1 MDMFRAYV
9 IRKKLEEEK
18 KETNEKIKRGEL
30 KEREIKEKVVMKCG
44 PWEEMLEEAEKK
56 LEAENKLK
64 EKNNIKIVC
73 GICGQQQYFCVC
85 PKNLYPHTAPPEVS
99 S

>member
-18 KETNEKIKRGEL
+18 KETNEKIK
-30 KEREIKEKVVMKCG
+30 KEKEKETVVMKCG

-56 LEAENKLK
+56 LEEENKLK

-85 PKNLYPHTAPPEVS
+85 PKNLYPHTAPP
-99 S
+99 

>member
-18 KETNEKIKRGEL
+18 KETKDKIKKGEL
-30 KEREIKEKVVMKCG
+30 KEKEREIKEKEKVVMKCG

-56 LEAENKLK
+56 LEEENKLK

-73 GICGQQQYFCVC
+73 GICGQQQYFCAC
-85 PKNLYPHTAPPEVS
+85 PRNLYSHTAPP
-99 S
+99 